1 MRQDFGISAMG
12 SDPMAK
18 FLATLNCCLRQ
29 YSSSVRIAGRG
40 RFLAVRAEL
49 NEETIMSFRNERFM
63 QKFLSLDLLGKDDN
77 AEKWSVLSD
86 GGRGADAIRDS
97 LDLKEIQGEEE
108 HNADERQKRVQD
120 RLDKI
125 RETILNANL
134 KEIKHG
140 AKNLKSSYNNEKR
153 EQQQKEGL
161 LRLFDV
167 MRKTGADR
175 DKTIVRLSKG
185 YKLKKSSAERFYD
198 RGLAMIKVLLNP

>member
-1 MRQDFGISAMG
+1 MKNYASSA
-12 SDPMAK
+12 
-18 FLATLNCCLRQ
+18 
-29 YSSSVRIAGRG
+29 RIAGRG
-40 RFLAVRAEL
+40 RFLAVRAAS
-49 NEETIMSFRNERFM
+49 NEETIMSFRNEWM
-63 QKFLSLDLLGKDDN
+63 MNMFLSLDRMKQGDN

-140 AKNLKSSYNNEKR
+140 KARKEKA
-153 EQQQKEGL
+153 QKEML
-161 LRLFDV
+161 VKLFDL

-175 DKTIVRLSKG
+175 EKTIQRLAMI
-185 YKLKKSSAERFYD
+185 LNLRKSSAKRFYD
-198 RGLAMIKVLLNP
+198 RGVAILKMLITLEK

>member
-1 MRQDFGISAMG
+1 
-12 SDPMAK
+12 
-18 FLATLNCCLRQ
+18 
-29 YSSSVRIAGRG
+29 
-40 RFLAVRAEL
+40 
-49 NEETIMSFRNERFM
+49 M
-63 QKFLSLDLLGKDDN
+63 QKFLSLDLLDKNDN

-86 GGRGADAIRDS
+86 GGRGAELIRNS
-97 LDLKEIQGEEE
+97 LDLKEIQDNEE
-108 HNADERQKRVQD
+108 HNADERQKRVRD

-125 RETILNANL
+125 RETILNADL

>member
-1 MRQDFGISAMG
+1 
-12 SDPMAK
+12 
-18 FLATLNCCLRQ
+18 
-29 YSSSVRIAGRG
+29 
-40 RFLAVRAEL
+40 
-49 NEETIMSFRNERFM
+49 M
-63 QKFLSLDLLGKDDN
+63 QKFLSLDLLDKNDN

-86 GGRGADAIRDS
+86 GGRGAELIRNS
-97 LDLKEIQGEEE
+97 LDLKEIQDNEE
-108 HNADERQKRVQD
+108 HNADERQKRVRD

-125 RETILNANL
+125 RETILNADL

-175 DKTIVRLSKG
+175 EKTIVRLSKG

>member
-1 MRQDFGISAMG
+1 
-12 SDPMAK
+12 
-18 FLATLNCCLRQ
+18 
-29 YSSSVRIAGRG
+29 
-40 RFLAVRAEL
+40 
-49 NEETIMSFRNERFM
+49 MSFRNERFM
-63 QKFLSLDLLGKDDN
+63 QKFLSLDLLDKDDN

-97 LDLKEIQGEEE
+97 LDQKEIQGEEE

-125 RETILNANL
+125 RETILNADL

-140 AKNLKSSYNNEKR
+140 AKKLKK
-153 EQQQKEGL
+153 QKEDL

-167 MRKTGADR
+167 MRTTGADR
-175 DKTIVRLSKG
+175 DETIVRLSKG